1 MRMAF
6 PVAIAAVWRQTAC
19 MSDVAIDW
27 EQLDMIADG
36 FTEDFVEIYREFE
49 VDLPRILREVAAAL
63 AAGDATQLSR
73 AAHQA
78 KGSAANFGFT
88 GFSGVM
94 ARIEMQ
100 AKAGSVEGLASELQ
114 TAERLFAESLAQ
126 VKSERGI

>member
-1 MRMAF
+1 
-6 PVAIAAVWRQTAC
+6 
-19 MSDVAIDW
+19 MSDAAIDW

-49 VDLPRILREVAAAL
+49 VDLPRILRDAATAL

-73 AAHQA
+73 SAHQA

-94 ARIEMQ
+94 ARIETQ
-100 AKAGSVEGLASELQ
+100 AKAGSVAGLDGELQ
-114 TAERLFAESLAQ
+114 TAGRIFSESLAE
-126 VKSERGI
+126 VKSQRGI